1 MWVIFLWPCFLL
13 PVDLK
18 KKKKKKLYLWMRMRV
33 SYIITALQVLS
44 YQFIHNDV
52 HALAGV
58 FEVDSWM
65 IGTKRKR
72 KRII

>member
-1 MWVIFLWPCFLL
+1 
-13 PVDLK
+13 
-18 KKKKKKLYLWMRMRV
+18 MRTRA

-44 YQFIHNDV
+44 YQFIHNDE

-65 IGTKRKR
+65 IGKK
-72 KRII
+72 KG

>member
-1 MWVIFLWPCFLL
+1 MGYIF
-13 PVDLK
+13 
-18 KKKKKKLYLWMRMRV
+18 M
-33 SYIITALQVLS
+33 ALFSVACEVQS

>member
-1 MWVIFLWPCFLL
+1 
-13 PVDLK
+13 
-18 KKKKKKLYLWMRMRV
+18 MRMRV

>member
-1 MWVIFLWPCFLL
+1 MGYIFMALFSVACGF
-13 PVDLK
+13 
-18 KKKKKKLYLWMRMRV
+18 KKKKKLYLWMRMRV

>member
-1 MWVIFLWPCFLL
+1 MGYIFMALFSVACGFK
-13 PVDLK
+13 K